1 LIVAAIIIGLGLLW
15 YNERQVISAVVIQ
28 MKLKEIDLISWVA
41 FHLDSVLK
49 AVHLPT
55 VDQEH
60 LYQIQQVL
68 LQADTENIKLDEL
81 MAMMGLVGIYLAYP
95 IIVVTTFMAI
105 YLVFY
110 HLNSRYCERF
120 TMQTFRETEKNNW
133 VYISPILKEDLVK
146 KDLDEGIWAMS
157 SPPLDFIRKYKL
169 GRLETENG
177 EKVIKI
183 DRGLSARVF
192 SSQMGPLWG
201 GLESLPPHAQCLFAI
216 FAAKGSDAVEE
227 ANALM
232 RQVAASS
239 GGDTLD
245 YSGTRQL
252 LVKYISNNPAVG
264 RAVGPH
270 AYILT
275 VMASMLELARTS
287 GVVAT
292 AEFHWLKKVDRP
304 LWYMLN
310 SVGRQTPFLEVSG
323 PFAHWLVEKRLRR
336 ALKVPVITEA
346 IGALAEAVAQVKY
359 NPESMGDV

>member
-1 LIVAAIIIGLGLLW
+1 
-15 YNERQVISAVVIQ
+15 
-28 MKLKEIDLISWVA
+28 
-41 FHLDSVLK
+41 
-49 AVHLPT
+49 
-55 VDQEH
+55 
-60 LYQIQQVL
+60 
-68 LQADTENIKLDEL
+68 
-81 MAMMGLVGIYLAYP
+81 MALVGIYLAYP
-95 IIVVTTFMAI
+95 TMAATTLMAI
-105 YLVFY
+105 YLIFY

-120 TMQTFRETEKNNW
+120 TMQTFRETEKDNW
-133 VYISPILKEDLVK
+133 VYINPILKEDLVK
-146 KDLDEGIWAMS
+146 KNLDEGPWAMS
-157 SPPLDFIRKYKL
+157 CPPLDFVKKYKIA
-169 GRLETENG
+169 RIETENN
-177 EKVIKI
+177 ERVIKI
-183 DRGLSARVF
+183 DQGLSARVF

-216 FAAKGSDAVEE
+216 FAAKANDAIEE

-239 GGDTLD
+239 GGDALD

-252 LVKYISNNPAVG
+252 LVKHVPNNLAIG

-292 AEFHWLKKVDRP
+292 AEFHWLKKIDRS

-310 SVGRQTPFLEVSG
+310 SVGRQTPFLEVAG

-346 IGALAEAVAQVKY
+346 VNALAEAVTQVKY